1 MTILEKKVDRLIKL
15 CLEDDTAKQK
25 QCKDELRAMLKGKPV
40 AGTIRE
46 EAMALMLELGISP
59 HLQGY
64 AYAVEAICFA
74 ADNCEADKKICVIA
88 LWEHVADRFETTWMR
103 VERCVRHAVERC
115 FKNCDWDILV
125 EKFGNTISPHRG
137 KLTCGEFIS
146 VCTNIVKERCNGEV
160 D

>member
-15 CLEDDTAKQK
+15 CLEDDPAQQK

-59 HLQGY
+59 HLRGY

-74 ADNCEADKKICVIA
+74 AGNHEADKQGGVIA
-88 LWEHVADRFETTWMR
+88 LWQQVADLFETTWQR

-115 FKNCDWDILV
+115 FENCDWEILV
-125 EKFGNTISPHRG
+125 EKFGNTIPSHKG

-146 VCTNIVKERCNGEV
+146 TCTNIVKERCNGEGN
-160 D
+160 